1 MLDELVPDQYKVS
14 NDPNL
19 LGWNPMISIQLILV
33 QLENLDGKP
42 TVNIIWNNN
51 ILFTANFNPV
61 DAPETLF
68 HQIKQCQE
76 VAIIGATPYTA
87 VQLVN
92 NTMHL
97 LLKSGIF
104 PTREFES
111 E

>member
-1 MLDELVPDQYKVS
+1 
-14 NDPNL
+14 
-19 LGWNPMISIQLILV
+19 
-33 QLENLDGKP
+33 LENLYGKP
-42 TVNIIWNNN
+42 TGNIFWNNN

-61 DAPETLF
+61 DAPETFF

-76 VAIIGATPYTA
+76 FAFIAATSYTA
-87 VQLVN
+87 AQLAN